1 MFAIEFFEVIRDF
14 MDQGGGVLWLILL
27 TLVLLWSLVI
37 ERYLFY
43 RRDFPKYRDLL
54 VEQWNQRADKSSWYA
69 QKIREAT
76 ISRVRT
82 DLRKNIPM
90 IKTLVALCPLL
101 GLLGTVTGM
110 IAVFDVMAETGTGNA
125 RLMASGIS
133 MATIPTMSGM
143 VAALS
148 GLYFGSLLESRAKK
162 ENQLID
168 EYLLGDIHLEQK
180 IKVPANET
188 IEIDFSLP
196 FQLMQSEMDEY
207 EDSNIVFGGLVKA
220 AKWFSSVK
228 STYRIEAT
236 AKVKGVALDPFNK
249 KMVELK

>member
-1 MFAIEFFEVIRDF
+1 MFILDFFEVIRDF

-27 TLVLLWSLVI
+27 TLVLLWSLI
-37 ERYLFY
+37 FERYLFY
-43 RRDFPKYRDLL
+43 KRDFPKYKNNL
-54 VEQWNQRADKSSWYA
+54 VEQWSARKDKSSWYA

-162 ENQLID
+162 ENQ
-168 EYLLGDIHLEQK
+168 K
-180 IKVPANET
+180 IAEA
-188 IEIDFSLP
+188 LP
-196 FQLMQSEMDEY
+196 VVS
-207 EDSNIVFGGLVKA
+207 
-220 AKWFSSVK
+220 
-228 STYRIEAT
+228 
-236 AKVKGVALDPFNK
+236 
-249 KMVELK
+249 